1 MRIEQTMLEAE
12 LAIDRLADANEEY
25 WQDMNLYGYDRRR
38 RRQSKMEDDYDR
50 NEDDYR
56 GGYLV

>member
-1 MRIEQTMLEAE
+1 MKTEQTLQEAE
-12 LAIDRLADANEEY
+12 LAIERLADANEEC
-25 WQDMNLYGYDRRR
+25 WQDMNLYGYDRR

-56 GGYLV
+56 GGYLQ